1 VFGVLAADARRGSPA
16 GGWAQAGSLPVS
28 VAAAAGLVPAGAGS
42 PTVSRVRVA
51 VAGHEAARAAGVAGF
66 LFTVSRADGAA
77 GPVRVRV
84 SYAGFA
90 GVYGCGFG
98 SRLTLVAMPAC
109 ALTIPAVAAC
119 RVMRP
124 VPTVNHFAAGR

>member
-1 VFGVLAADARRGSPA
+1 
-16 GGWAQAGSLPVS
+16 
-28 VAAAAGLVPAGAGS
+28 
-42 PTVSRVRVA
+42 
-51 VAGHEAARAAGVAGF
+51 

-77 GPVRVRV
+77 AAGPVRV

-90 GVYGCGFG
+90 GAYGGGFG

-119 RVMRP
+119 RAMRP
-124 VPTVNHFAAGR
+124 VPTVNHFAARSLTAQVSAAVPRLLACTLA